1 MTKTHQ
7 GWLFCLAATA
17 CVLIAVVAT
26 YLALSEAYGSGPP
39 YFGRTENMD
48 KWKDPVPYLV
58 VFDLVCVAAAA
69 LLWRIGKQ
77 LLRSAD
83 GRPQI

>member
-7 GWLFCLAATA
+7 GLLSCLAAAA